1 MAAWDQRDE
10 TPWLSFSDVVTALLF
25 VFIATTFWF
34 MLRLEEARRRADQ
47 EFEQWR
53 GADRQAGILLAE
65 VATCLEQEQGSI
77 HVRPVVDARSRTL
90 SVYIEPVAINRTI
103 VEWFPGCSAA
113 LTPATDE
120 VVSRVRSCLSTEIP
134 TLKGQYSVQLT
145 LEGHTDARD
154 TGGCAGLFPS
164 NWELSGSRAGAVL
177 RRLLCEDGSC
187 TGEEAI
193 RQADA
198 LKTLTSDQRDL
209 QIIAA
214 GRAASKPALHALCA
228 EQWRGAEVDAALDRE
243 ICALIQERAQPE
255 ADTAALNT
263 KILKAVQT
271 GIGGLM
277 GPIPSVDAALVAWAN
292 DPRCM
297 GGAEEACKDRLG
309 RMRRVDMR
317 VDLRPRR

>member
-1 MAAWDQRDE
+1 MAREYHDD

-65 VATCLEQEQGSI
+65 VAGCLEKESGEL

-113 LTPATDE
+113 LSPSTDD
-120 VVSRVRSCLSTEIP
+120 VVGRVRGCLADEIP
-134 TLKGQYSVQLT
+134 QLKGQYSVQLT
-145 LEGHTDARD
+145 LEGHTDARNTD
-154 TGGCAGLFPS
+154 GCAALFPS

-187 TGEEAI
+187 QRPESVQ
-193 RQADA
+193 QAETLKA
-198 LKTLTSDQRDL
+198 LTTDQRDL

-214 GRAASKPALHALCA
+214 GRAASRPALHALCA
-228 EQWRGAEVDAALDRE
+228 EQWRGAEVDADLDRE
-243 ICALIQERAQPE
+243 ICAMVQERAQPE
-255 ADTAALNT
+255 ADTAAINA
-263 KILKAVQT
+263 KILSRLQGAL
-271 GIGGLM
+271 GGFA
-277 GPIPSVDAALVAWAN
+277 GPLPSVDAALVAWAN

-297 GGAEEACKDRLG
+297 GSDKDACRDRLG